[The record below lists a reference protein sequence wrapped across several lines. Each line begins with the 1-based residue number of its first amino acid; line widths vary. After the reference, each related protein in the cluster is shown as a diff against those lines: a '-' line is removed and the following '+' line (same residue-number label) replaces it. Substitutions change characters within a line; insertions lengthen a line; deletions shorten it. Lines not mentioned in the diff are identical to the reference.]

1 MMIFVE
7 SNDISIF
14 NWCLEKPLLKH
25 YIISLSMKAAL
36 QMLLVLLLVILMLI
50 LPTVSA
56 QEDEEN
62 GEEEDTGDNGCI
74 VATFCVVMLFLL
86 YLAYYATKKKSD
98 TSSGEARGR
107 PRYHPRG
114 STYRYPGTYSPYPP
128 LPTKSYPSKREPEKK
143 DVKCDLCNSKNLR
156 FFEEGYVK
164 CNDCR
169 HIFYIG
175 EGYNRRRGR

>member
-7 SNDISIF
+7 SKNISIF
-14 NWCLEKPLLKH
+14 NRCLEKPLLKH

-36 QMLLVLLLVILMLI
+36 HGLLVFLLVILILT

-62 GEEEDTGDNGCI
+62 GEEENTGNDGCI
-74 VATFCVVMLFLL
+74 IATFCVVMLFLL
-86 YLAYYATKKKSD
+86 YLAYIATRKKSD
-98 TSSGEARGR
+98 TSSGEARGK
-107 PRYHPRG
+107 PKSPPRG
-114 STYRYPGTYSPYPP
+114 STYRYPGTYRPYPP
-128 LPTKSYPSKREPEKK
+128 PPAKSYPPKRELEKK

-175 EGYNRRRGR
+175 EGYSR